1 MFVFSWKD
9 YAMSSAISAY
19 AALSLAIVL
28 EVAGSVFLQKS
39 GQFTR
44 LWPTLAMGA
53 LYAGSF
59 YSLTHAIK
67 AMPLS
72 IAYGIWGGVGIIL
85 TAAVSYFVFKQT
97 LDFAAIMGIALIV
110 SGVLVINLFSQTTI
124 H

>member
-1 MFVFSWKD
+1 
-9 YAMSSAISAY
+9 MSSAIFAY

-39 GQFTR
+39 AQFTR

-53 LYAGSF
+53 FYAGSF
-59 YSLTHAIK
+59 YSLTYAIK

-72 IAYGIWGGVGIIL
+72 IAYGIWGGIGIIL
-85 TAAVSYFVFKQT
+85 TAAASYFVFKQT
-97 LDFAAIMGIALIV
+97 LDLAAIMGIALIV
-110 SGVLVINLFSQTTI
+110 SGVLVINLFSQTAV

>member
-1 MFVFSWKD
+1 
-9 YAMSSAISAY
+9 MSSAIFAY

-39 GQFTR
+39 AQFTR

-53 LYAGSF
+53 FYAGSF
-59 YSLTHAIK
+59 YSLTYAIK

-72 IAYGIWGGVGIIL
+72 IAYGIWGGIGIIL

-110 SGVLVINLFSQTTI
+110 SGVLVINLFSQTAV